1 MFNSSKQA
9 KPTIT
14 DKIETI
20 IGAGTAVK
28 GTLTVSGT
36 IRVDG
41 MVNGEIFAD
50 GDVIIGETGHV
61 IGIVKGRNIT
71 VAGRLEG
78 NADAAGLLQ
87 LTSTAAVRGDMVVDS
102 FTVEEGA
109 KYKGSFQMKQDVEVS
124 EQLEVMPA

>member
-1 MFNSSKQA
+1 MFTNKQA
-9 KPTIT
+9 KPTIS

-28 GTLTVSGT
+28 GILTVTGT

-41 MVNGEIFAD
+41 KVDGEIYAD
-50 GDVIIGETGHV
+50 GDVIIGDTGHV
-61 IGIVKGRNIT
+61 IGIVRGRNIT

-78 NADAAGLLQ
+78 NADAGGLLH
-87 LTSTAAVRGDMVVDS
+87 LTSTAAVRGDMIVDS

-109 KYKGSFQMKQDVEVS
+109 KYKGSFQMKQDVETS
-124 EQLEVMPA
+124 EQLEVLPA